1 MKIILP
7 LGLLCL
13 IGAAAHAQ
21 TDADRDRPLGEDTVK
36 VSDHVWAIIGWPNIG
51 IVVGETATLVVDTGL
66 GIRNGATVARV
77 AKRLAPENKL
87 YLTTTHFHP
96 EHAGGVAGFPDG
108 TVLIRPKVQQ
118 GEMDK
123 HGVEMIHRFE
133 GMNARWKEWLVDA
146 KLRAPDKTFD
156 KELELD
162 LGGGVTARLLWF
174 GGAHTK
180 GDELT
185 FVLPDRTLISG
196 DVVQNKVV
204 PNIYG
209 DGGTPSSWL
218 AVLDEVEKLGAEHV
232 LPTHS
237 PAGDGSLVAK
247 EKAFIV
253 DLRTRAL
260 DLKQK
265 AVDVDEAGRLLT
277 DEFKKKYSD
286 WPINTVANFVKSI
299 YADPHLQ

>member
-1 MKIILP
+1 MKTIVS
-7 LGLLCL
+7 LGLLC
-13 IGAAAHAQ
+13 IMAATAHAQ
-21 TDADRDRPLGEDTVK
+21 TDADRNKPLGEDTLK
-36 VSDHVWAIIGWPNIG
+36 VSDHVWQIVGWPNIG
-51 IVVGETATLVVDTGL
+51 IVVGEKATLVVDTGL
-66 GIRNGATVARV
+66 GPRNGATVARV
-77 AKRLAPENKL
+77 AKRLAPDNKL

-108 TVLIRPKVQQ
+108 TILIRPKVQQ
-118 GEMDK
+118 DEMDK
-123 HGVEMIHRFE
+123 HGEEMIKLFSSRNE
-133 GMNARWKEWLVDA
+133 KWKELLADA

-162 LGGGVTARLLWF
+162 LGGGVKARLLWF

-185 FVLPDRTLISG
+185 FVLPDKTLISG

-209 DGGTPSSWL
+209 DGGTPSSWI
-218 AVLDEVEKLGAEHV
+218 AVLDELEKLGAEHV

-260 DLKQK
+260 DLKKQGVDAEK
-265 AVDVDEAGRLLT
+265 AGGVLT

-286 WPINTVANFVKSI
+286 WPITTVANFVKSI
-299 YADPHLQ
+299 YAE